1 MFFRTEGPDVVALN
15 FFFDTLLFCGT
26 ILLLAN
32 AMDKKTA
39 VVWT

>member
-1 MFFRTEGPDVVALN
+1 MLIAAPTDVVALN

-32 AMDKKTA
+32 AMHKESSGL
-39 VVWT
+39 